1 MKNPKSLPPYR
12 RENQWHPD
20 DPARCPVGAARTSI
34 PQGWP
39 PSLHPLR
46 GQQHRTTWVEQIAD
60 TVVRGLRRYYGA
72 IRLPAFVHHRRAS
85 LDFPMR
91 PAQSPGS
98 GERGISRFSR
108 EVFPHM
114 HGVSDRAGP
123 RRISRYR
130 CAECGLPP
138 SPTASAPRRDVLS
151 RLNTRPART
160 PVNASPLPLRTATH
174 DSGPLWAANPSTYD
188 SFIHNTSPVYP
199 GAQETKHVR

>member
-1 MKNPKSLPPYR
+1 MKILKSLPPYR
-12 RENQWHPD
+12 CESRWHPD
-20 DPARCPVGAARTSI
+20 NPARCPVGAARTSI
-34 PQGWP
+34 PLGWP

-46 GQQHRTTWVEQIAD
+46 RRQHWTTFVVPIAD

-72 IRLPAFVHHRRAS
+72 IRLPTFVHHRRVS

-108 EVFPHM
+108 EVFPYM
-114 HGVSDRAGP
+114 LGVSDRAGP
-123 RRISRYR
+123 RCISRYR
-130 CAECGLPP
+130 CVECGLPP
-138 SPTASAPRRDVLS
+138 SPTASAPRREFLS

-199 GAQETKHVR
+199 GARR

>member
-1 MKNPKSLPPYR
+1 MINVRSLPSYR
-12 RENQWHPD
+12 RDSQWHPVN
-20 DPARCPVGAARTSI
+20 PAQCPVGVARTSI
-34 PQGWP
+34 PRGWP

-46 GQQHRTTWVEQIAD
+46 GRQHRTTWVEPIAD
-60 TVVRGLRRYYGA
+60 TVVRGLRGYYGA

-108 EVFPHM
+108 EVFPYM
-114 HGVSDRAGP
+114 PGVSDRAGL

-130 CAECGLPP
+130 CDRCGLPLLL
-138 SPTASAPRRDVLS
+138 TASAPQRKLLS
-151 RLNTRPART
+151 RLNARPART
-160 PVNASPLPLRTATH
+160 PVNASPLPLRATTH

-199 GAQETKHVR
+199 GAQGEPDG

>member
-1 MKNPKSLPPYR
+1 MNLKSLPPYR
-12 RENQWHPD
+12 RESQWHPD
-20 DPARCPVGAARTSI
+20 NPARCPVGAARTSI
-34 PQGWP
+34 PLGWP

-46 GQQHRTTWVEQIAD
+46 GRQHRTTWVEPITD

-72 IRLPAFVHHRRAS
+72 IRLPAIVHHRRVS

-98 GERGISRFSR
+98 GKRGISRFSR
-108 EVFPHM
+108 EVFSYM

-138 SPTASAPRRDVLS
+138 SPTASAPRRELS

-188 SFIHNTSPVYP
+188 SCIHNTSPVYP
-199 GAQETKHVR
+199 GAQETANEQG